1 MSKTCPDLL
10 GEVFFMGKIRSPP
23 FHEMRLIKI
32 SMRREA
38 KSMKN
43 DYKRNCFIVKKDSK
57 GVKHFY
63 LNVSNH
69 LVEVSK
75 DVYLV
80 CFGSYMKMRRDINK
94 DISANLISYDYINN
108 DGHTLLD
115 VIGRNVDYEKRVLI
129 SQVLDE
135 IKNLNHDEQMLIQEL
150 YINGKTLRQVSK
162 ETGLP
167 VMTLQNRKNKILDKL
182 KNKFA
187 ID

>member
-1 MSKTCPDLL
+1 MPKTCPDVL

-32 SMRREA
+32 SMRREE

-43 DYKRNCFIVKKDSK
+43 DYIRNYFVVKKDSK

-63 LNVSNH
+63 FNVSNQ

-94 DISANLISYDYINN
+94 DISANLVSYDYINN

-115 VIGRNVDYEKRVLI
+115 VIGKNVDYEKEVLI

-135 IKNLNHDEQMLIQEL
+135 IKYLNQDEQMLVNGL
-150 YINGKTLRQVSK
+150 YIDGNTLRDMSEK
-162 ETGLP
+162 TGIP
-167 VMTLQNRKNKILDKL
+167 VMTLQYKKKKILKKL
-182 KNKFA
+182 KNK
-187 ID
+187 IY